1 MAASAH
7 LLYLEKVYKK
17 IHFKKYCLVEQSL
30 YKLEAEE
37 AEMAKMG
44 SIPTVVE
51 TIDILEVESFVF
63 KTCWL
68 PLTDPFAFDLS
79 FFQLPDLLFYN
90 TF

>member
-37 AEMAKMG
+37 AEVAKTG

-51 TIDILEVESFVF
+51 TAYTLVVESLSLTVHL
-63 KTCWL
+63 L
-68 PLTDPFAFDLS
+68 PLADPFFFNSS
-79 FFQLPDLLFYN
+79 FS
-90 TF
+90 